1 MIETQPTAFS
11 AVRFPDR
18 NNINNMTQC
27 ARGFQNLNAVLK
39 RMGFDKL
46 RKGQDGVI
54 TSIMCNRDT
63 LCVLPTATG
72 KSFKAGELILMFDGS
87 FKKVEDVK
95 VGDVVMGHD
104 SQPRPVI
111 GTHSGED
118 DLFEVIPKKGE
129 SYTVNSEHVLSL
141 KITGMRKRRQQV
153 EKVRCGGSQFTGGS
167 IANVAVKDYLASNK
181 TFKHCAKG
189 WRVGVEF
196 PEVPT
201 LTDMP
206 PYILG
211 LWLGD
216 GSVGSPCIT
225 KPDKEVEDAVRAY
238 AGTLEGHTVRGDKN
252 ESGCPSYH
260 IATPEDMHGGCKGGG
275 NRMIN
280 ALRELGV
287 FKEKHIPFSYS
298 RNSREKRL
306 ELLAGLLDSDGYLH
320 DGGFDWIQKS
330 KRLADDMVFL
340 CRSLGFSATAK
351 ECTKT
356 CQGGFSGTYYRMY
369 VSGDLSQVPCRI
381 PRRISPKI
389 ARRKNTLLDGIKVVP
404 AGRGK
409 YYGFE
414 VEGKDSLFLLA
425 DFTVVHNSACFTIPT
440 LALEW
445 RTLIFVPL
453 VALMRDQVQSLW
465 RKGISEAG
473 CLSSLQ
479 SEGENVQVARD
490 WMSGKLRF
498 LFVAPER
505 LRNPWFQ
512 QAMKAVPPDLIAV
525 DEAHCLSEHGDD
537 FRPDYCKIGDYLRE
551 NPPKVV
557 AAFSATVDEEAELDI
572 RRVLCMNN
580 AVKVTHMPRRKNLI
594 LSSSDLT
601 HDNDVVDFL
610 EEKIKEK
617 ESFVVYCSTV
627 KHVEE
632 FTIFLQANLKGEVGM
647 YHGKL
652 TPAQKRSMQDEFMKD
667 RVPGVVATNAFGMGV
682 DKAGIRAVVY
692 RDMPGNLGELSQGQ
706 GRAGR
711 DGNISHC
718 HTFFDDNGLRTQ
730 NWFLM
735 TKYPSESAVRSVFL
749 ALKKLQK
756 PNGMV
761 QASYDDIAK
770 VAQGHAAQIGAA
782 LQNLKAAA
790 VIEST
795 RPETRNHKIK
805 FLDEVPKTQDLRFEE
820 YKHIINQIGVEDAN
834 TGLLMVDAETLAE
847 RIDVGDQT
855 IRNNLRKYQSAG
867 FLYFEP
873 PYTGSDIKIIGGI
886 ERMEFGRLKDKQAA
900 AEKKLKMVLD
910 YNHVPDDQKHS
921 FLEKYFGITEPSE

>member
-1 MIETQPTAFS
+1 MSETTTAFS

-18 NNINNMTQC
+18 NNINNMAQC

-72 KSFKAGELILMFDGS
+72 KS
-87 FKKVEDVK
+87 
-95 VGDVVMGHD
+95 
-104 SQPRPVI
+104 
-111 GTHSGED
+111 
-118 DLFEVIPKKGE
+118 
-129 SYTVNSEHVLSL
+129 
-141 KITGMRKRRQQV
+141 
-153 EKVRCGGSQFTGGS
+153 
-167 IANVAVKDYLASNK
+167 
-181 TFKHCAKG
+181 
-189 WRVGVEF
+189 
-196 PEVPT
+196 
-201 LTDMP
+201 
-206 PYILG
+206 
-211 LWLGD
+211 
-216 GSVGSPCIT
+216 
-225 KPDKEVEDAVRAY
+225 
-238 AGTLEGHTVRGDKN
+238 
-252 ESGCPSYH
+252 
-260 IATPEDMHGGCKGGG
+260 
-275 NRMIN
+275 
-280 ALRELGV
+280 
-287 FKEKHIPFSYS
+287 
-298 RNSREKRL
+298 
-306 ELLAGLLDSDGYLH
+306 
-320 DGGFDWIQKS
+320 
-330 KRLADDMVFL
+330 
-340 CRSLGFSATAK
+340 
-351 ECTKT
+351 
-356 CQGGFSGTYYRMY
+356 
-369 VSGDLSQVPCRI
+369 
-381 PRRISPKI
+381 
-389 ARRKNTLLDGIKVVP
+389 
-404 AGRGK
+404 
-409 YYGFE
+409 
-414 VEGKDSLFLLA
+414 
-425 DFTVVHNSACFTIPT
+425 ACFTIPT
-440 LALEW
+440 LALDW

-512 QAMKAVPPDLIAV
+512 QAMKAVAPDLIAV

-682 DKAGIRAVVY
+682 DKPNIRAVVY

-795 RPETRNHKIK
+795 RPETKNHKIK
-805 FLDEVPKTQDLRFEE
+805 FLDEVPKAQDLRFEE
-820 YKHIINQIGVEDAN
+820 YKHVINQIGVEDNN
-834 TGLLMVDAETLAE
+834 TGLLMVDADTLAE
-847 RIDVGDQT
+847 RLDVGDQT

-873 PYTGSDIKIIGGI
+873 PYNGSDIKIIGGI